1 MKIAEKTSVITKLTK
16 ILNPIIKILFPEL
29 KNEKEIR
36 KEIAMNMIANILG
49 LGNAATPLGIKAMK
63 SMQKINLNKETLCN
77 SMVMLI
83 VLDTASIQIIPTTVI
98 AIRASLNS
106 KNPTSIIFP
115 VWIATICAAVAG
127 VVVTKILILYENKK
141 EHGIFN
147 NKGWCDGDFMQFVNY
162 VSSLAMPSIILIIVV
177 YGIVEKIKIFDVFL
191 EGAKDG
197 IEIVISIFPTLIG
210 LFVAIGALRSSGI
223 LDFIISI
230 VSPILNKINF
240 PTEIMPLA
248 LIRPISGSS
257 AIAVATDIMKNYGV
271 DSKFGLMSAVI
282 MGSTETTFYTIA
294 VYSASVGIKK
304 TRFVLFASLVAD
316 FVGIFVSVL
325 VCNVI

>member
-1 MKIAEKTSVITKLTK
+1 
-16 ILNPIIKILFPEL
+16 
-29 KNEKEIR
+29 
-36 KEIAMNMIANILG
+36 
-49 LGNAATPLGIKAMK
+49 
-63 SMQKINLNKETLCN
+63 
-77 SMVMLI
+77 
-83 VLDTASIQIIPTTVI
+83 
-98 AIRASLNS
+98 
-106 KNPTSIIFP
+106 
-115 VWIATICAAVAG
+115 
-127 VVVTKILILYENKK
+127 
-141 EHGIFN
+141 
-147 NKGWCDGDFMQFVNY
+147 MQFVNY

-223 LDFIISI
+223 LDFIILI

-304 TRFVLFASLVAD
+304 TRFVLFAYLVAD
-316 FVGIFVSVL
+316 FVGIFVSVF

>member
-1 MKIAEKTSVITKLTK
+1 
-16 ILNPIIKILFPEL
+16 
-29 KNEKEIR
+29 
-36 KEIAMNMIANILG
+36 
-49 LGNAATPLGIKAMK
+49 
-63 SMQKINLNKETLCN
+63 
-77 SMVMLI
+77 
-83 VLDTASIQIIPTTVI
+83 
-98 AIRASLNS
+98 
-106 KNPTSIIFP
+106 
-115 VWIATICAAVAG
+115 
-127 VVVTKILILYENKK
+127 
-141 EHGIFN
+141 
-147 NKGWCDGDFMQFVNY
+147 MQFVNY

-257 AIAVATDIMKNYGV
+257 SIAVATDIMKNFGV
-271 DSKFGLMSAVI
+271 DSKIGLMASVI
-282 MGSTETTFYTIA
+282 MGSTETTVYTIA
-294 VYSASVGIKK
+294 VYTSSVGIKK
-304 TRFVLFASLVAD
+304 TRFVLCAALIAD
-316 FVGIFVSVL
+316 FVGIVTSVI
-325 VCNVI
+325 VCNMMF